1 MSLLTERYAAVS
13 AEYAEAVTARTEAT
27 ARIVATG
34 PAIMRQIQRQ
44 LDDHA
49 AGLRSRRTVRR
60 SVLVLDDQ
68 KDLAHLLAL
77 ALEGSLAVPVFA
89 TASIAEARMRWSLE
103 RCAVVVADY
112 YLGPN
117 FGDEFL
123 IDLPREVQT
132 VLISGMA
139 EPEALLRTAAIT
151 GSLPRR
157 KPCGT
162 LVEDVREALA
172 RALPP

>member
-34 PAIMRQIQRQ
+34 PAIMRQIARQ
-44 LDDHA
+44 LADHA
-49 AGLRSRRTVRR
+49 AGLRLRRTVTR
-60 SVLVLDDQ
+60 SVLVLEDHADNRE
-68 KDLAHLLAL
+68 LIAF
-77 ALEGSLAVPVFA
+77 ALESALGVRVFA

-157 KPCGT
+157 KPCDT
-162 LVEDVREALA
+162 IIEDVREALA